1 MSSRKRDPDWTWTTS
16 QIAAF
21 IAAHSRLTGSDSY
34 MLADALSRGPMADLW
49 FAGVTDGKR
58 RQQREEQRR
67 QERNRDEPT
76 R

>member
-16 QIAAF
+16 QIAGF

-49 FAGVTDGKR
+49 HAGVSEGKR
-58 RQQREEQRR
+58 REARR
-67 QERNRDEPT
+67 QDRDRDEPT